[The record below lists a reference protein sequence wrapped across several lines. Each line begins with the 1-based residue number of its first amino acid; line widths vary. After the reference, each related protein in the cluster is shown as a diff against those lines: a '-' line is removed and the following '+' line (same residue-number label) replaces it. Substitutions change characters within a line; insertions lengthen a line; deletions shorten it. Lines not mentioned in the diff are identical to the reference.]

1 MIPIIVM
8 WLFSIA
14 LGGLFWYAYNEA
26 WTQLSTYMVANY
38 AGAYP
43 AQFQNFFNTIWQY
56 LPLLLPLIG
65 GFIYVMVEVQR
76 RGAEGYV

>member
-14 LGGLFWYAYNEA
+14 IGGLFYYVFNDA
-26 WTQLSTYMVANY
+26 WTTLATYMVANY

-43 AQFQNFFNTIWQY
+43 ANFHAFFTAVWRY

-65 GFIYVMVEVQR
+65 GFIYVMVEMQR